1 MRRLALTLA
10 ALAAACGGGG
20 GAPAPDVPEPPALD
34 TSTMEPL
41 VARTLEAARAAVLA
55 APSSAARW
63 AELGL
68 ALDAHFFLE
77 EAEQCLAVSIDLDPT
92 IFDAAYDHAV
102 LGTMLEREVA
112 DVAARFERA

>member
-10 ALAAACGGGG
+10 AARGREGGGGG

-92 IFDAAYDHAV
+92 IFDAAYDLSLIHI
-102 LGTMLEREVA
+102 
-112 DVAARFERA
+112 